1 MAVINTNV
9 KALFSQNALTVS
21 GRAQA
26 LAMQQLSTGKRINSA
41 RDDAAGMAI
50 ATRMTQQIRGLNQAV
65 RNAGDAINLIQTAE
79 GATNEITDMMQRM
92 RELAVQAVN
101 DTNDNAQRSYLDL
114 EFQQLKQ
121 QIVQISDNTEWNGF
135 PVLNGTAG
143 ERVGEMPVYKVT
155 SENQFGSVFINPT
168 TTRTVAGPD
177 AGEQQTLRIT
187 GTPPSTTETAQI
199 SFPAGGLTPG
209 QSLTLGGLTYTATT
223 AVTQTNVAAAFANIN
238 AGTTAAS
245 LTTAAKG
252 TGTGTWSG
260 TLTNYSTGVAV
271 SGGVTF
277 TSTTPGQP
285 VTDLSV
291 NVGPTPVLPTAVRTT
306 GVAGTTTES
315 SEISFKALSAGEFFT
330 VGGLK
335 FAANVNMSK
344 EDVAAAFA
352 NLNNGAQSG
361 SAIAQGTYSGTL
373 TGFSSGVTNA
383 EKVTF
388 TSSLPLAVT
397 PAITFD
403 GGPVAPTA
411 TALKITRTFVGSAAP
426 VTEASNVTFPVL
438 KSGESITVAGLTFTA
453 SKDLLSTEVASAFTN
468 LAASATTG
476 TGTPTLGSYS
486 GTLGATYGSGNAT
499 GSTVTFTDPVGGR
512 VTTPLP
518 TPTTTSTNKIIVNDG
533 TGTTP
538 ETAEVTFIGLTAGQS
553 VTVGGLTYTAN
564 QTCTAAQVAAA
575 FSGLTNPVVLAT
587 QQAIAGV
594 GTRGT
599 YSGSLSL
606 YTTPAGTT
614 NPVVFTG
621 AANGAVADLTVT
633 YAIPS
638 SPTITPVVTQGQG
651 LTYPL
656 TINVAGV
663 DVVLDSPTAAS
674 TDSIATRIQQTLSND
689 PKFSSSSGR
698 SVSVSGSVITI
709 NYAPSDGN
717 VVPTTFDAKA
727 ALGLTATV
735 GTTREAITMGAES
748 FKGNGS
754 FLSSG
759 ALSMSVD
766 RANVVTA
773 SFTTETG
780 ETIPMQG
787 ILNANAVTESSAIT
801 FNDITAGQSIT
812 LGGLTFTATT
822 AVSAANVAAAFASL
836 ANGATTGPGV
846 SNGTYSGILSGFA
859 SAAAVSSTVTFSSIS
874 TGTNVTNLPVS
885 GSGALPVVVV
895 TDGAPTSSITFIKD
909 TGTNSKVIT
918 DDLVYTFKNFDAT
931 SSAVNNR
938 GFSFNVSVEG
948 SIPALRAG
956 DLKINGI
963 DIGASHAI
971 DDKLSPKGNAAGS
984 AIAKA
989 AAINRM
995 AVAAGV
1001 SQGEKQMLTFTGN
1014 PGPGTITVGGVSVML
1029 NALDTT
1035 SAAAASKIAS
1045 ALQASPLFAANTGR
1059 VVNYIP
1065 GNSNISITYAPSEGN
1080 LPDTAIQTGATGLT
1094 GLVDTVAENFISQ
1107 AGTGVF
1113 AKVNENIM
1121 TGKAMSGTSVV
1132 KGTVF
1137 INGYASA
1144 DITTSLN
1151 NSRKTRED
1159 VVRAINLISDK
1170 TGVRAIDTGSDAKGI
1185 TLSAA
1190 DGRNIEVSFE
1200 TTANGDDF
1208 ASRIGLRSGVQS
1220 STISLESKI
1229 PAPVILSSDSTGD
1242 ITRAGLIN
1250 GNFSKNEA
1258 VTNTSP
1264 RAVVGPN
1271 QAQVE
1276 SVAYSG
1282 TNPSLNDTFSITL
1295 NGKTFT
1301 YTAGS
1306 NGDALTNQAVR
1317 DGLVAKINLDT
1328 TLPITATAGRNKGE
1342 ILLTSDSAGTSFTVK
1357 NSQSNSTTTTTA
1369 TTVKPNLK
1377 ADYKPLGMDDLVI
1390 NGVKIPAST
1399 NAGDPDSNMIAT
1411 SSDPS
1416 SSAIAIANA
1425 INSQTPLTGVLAKAN
1440 GAEITGVKTDT
1451 SLPILTTP
1459 TFESLFVNGTEIKV
1473 QFVQNEPVTERL
1485 NKVVEAINTRTGEH
1499 GVTAVNNGNG
1509 ISLKSDGRNMSV
1521 WFDSDIK
1528 DLSAANFGLDQGGAV
1543 AQTSQINF
1551 SGPYAVSDKASVTIN
1566 GVTVT
1571 SAVNAAA
1578 TSLGFAT
1585 VLKAAIDAA
1594 VTSGAIKN
1602 ISVTNNNGI
1611 LTVSSTVAGSPFEI
1625 SGAAMSGA
1633 SVASSMAIN
1642 EVVPNNYGNN
1652 QITGIRNATATS
1664 TTART
1669 VYGTVRMI
1677 ALPPSLPGLPKPAGA
1692 PPSEMDKLLMANAK
1706 PFTISTGADGF
1717 GVNSNFSSLG
1727 FNEGSFGGRSSSDM
1741 DPPKVG
1747 RLAFQVGSSANQT
1760 VTIDLADF
1768 GSNGP
1773 ITGEITG
1780 DVDLNVDQ
1788 RTVRINTREGASDVL
1803 TKLDSAMD
1811 KVNATRATMGAV
1823 MNRLDHV
1830 INNLTNVSMNLST
1843 SRSGIEDADYA
1854 ASSTELAK
1862 TQIMQQAATAVL
1874 AQANTSQQTVLK
1886 LLGG

>member
-177 AGEQQTLRIT
+177 AGEKQTLRIT
-187 GTPPSTTETAQI
+187 GTPPATTETAQI
-199 SFPAGGLTPG
+199 TFPAGGLTAG
-209 QSLTLGGLTYTATT
+209 QSLTLGGLTYTAKT
-223 AVTQTNVAAAFANIN
+223 AVSQTNVAAAFANIT
-238 AGTTAAS
+238 AGTTFTS
-245 LTTAAKG
+245 LTTAAKA
-252 TGTGTWSG
+252 TATGTWSG
-260 TLTNYSTGVAV
+260 TLTDYSTGVAA
-271 SGGVTF
+271 SGGVIF
-277 TSTTPGQP
+277 TSTKAGQP

-315 SEISFKALSAGEFFT
+315 SEISFKALSAGEFFS

-352 NLNNGAQSG
+352 NLDNGAQSG

-373 TGFSSGVTNA
+373 TGFSSGVTTN
-383 EKVTF
+383 EKVSF
-388 TSSLPLAVT
+388 TSVLPLTVT

-411 TALKITRTFVGSAAP
+411 AVIKIVNTIIGVASGPGPGAIETSTVAFSALK
-426 VTEASNVTFPVL
+426 N
-438 KSGESITVAGLTFTA
+438 GESVSVGGLTFTA
-453 SKDLLSTEVASAFTN
+453 SKDLTDAEVASAFKG
-468 LAASATTG
+468 LAGGASTG
-476 TGTPTLGSYS
+476 PGTTLGSYS
-486 GTLGATYGSGNAT
+486 GTLGLTYGTNNSAGT
-499 GSTVTFTDPVGGR
+499 VVTFAAAAAGVN
-512 VTTPLP
+512 TTLAS
-518 TPTTTSTNKIIVNDG
+518 PTTTSTNKIIIKDVAG
-533 TGTTP
+533 AATLTGG
-538 ETAEVTFIGLTAGQS
+538 VTFTALTPGQS
-553 VTVGGLTYTAN
+553 VTVSGLTFTATTN
-564 QTCTAAQVAAA
+564 VSAANVAAA
-575 FSGLTNPVVLAT
+575 FASLTNAAT
-587 QQAIAGV
+587 TGP
-594 GTRGT
+594 GTANGT
-599 YSGSLSL
+599 YTGSLL
-606 YTTPAGTT
+606 AGYTTNAATD
-614 NPVVFTG
+614 NPVIFTG
-621 AANGAVADLTVT
+621 TKPVADLTVT

-689 PKFSSSSGR
+689 PMFSSSSGR

-735 GTTREAITMGAES
+735 GTSREAITMGAES

-1080 LPDTAIQTGATGLT
+1080 VPDTAIQTGATGLT

-1170 TGVRAIDTGSDAKGI
+1170 TGVKAIDTGSDAKGI

-1282 TNPSLNDTFSITL
+1282 TNPLQNDTFSITL

-1369 TTVKPNLK
+1369 ATVKPNLK
-1377 ADYKPLGMDDLVI
+1377 ADYRPLGMDDLVI

-1399 NAGDPDSNMIAT
+1399 NAGDPDSNTIAT
-1411 SSDPS
+1411 SSNPS
-1416 SSAIAIANA
+1416 ASAIAIANA

-1440 GAEITGVKTDT
+1440 GAEITGVRTDT

-1459 TFESLFVNGTEIKV
+1459 TFESLYVNGTEIKV

-1551 SGPYAVSDKASVTIN
+1551 SGPYTASDKASVTIN

-1611 LTVSSTVAGSPFEI
+1611 LSVSSTVAGSPFEI

-1788 RTVRINTREGASDVL
+1788 RTVRINTREGASAVL